1 MQRLVITIG
10 VALLLAV
17 STGVPAAQQ
26 PLGGVGSPAVT
37 STPANAA
44 GPRIVIEPNVLV
56 SKDGDTSHA
65 ELYVAAHPT
74 DPKKLIGMGTV
85 FRDVGGKVTNEIY
98 ATTDGGQTW
107 TGFNP
112 PQQLNNNSGD
122 PWVGYSRRG
131 TALAVALLP
140 AERLWMWV
148 YRSEDGG
155 MTWEDGV
162 RAGWCD
168 HDHLGVD
175 LGTGP
180 FAGRMYVGGEVSCH
194 TPHTGRCSEVALWR
208 SDDDGRNW
216 IGPVYVGKSDTTGL
230 NVKAINVLTD
240 GTVAVHMTK
249 YPAPDKDTTTP
260 HWEHFLAASNDGGVT
275 FGPMR
280 SLGLQYFGGYG
291 TFRRLQA
298 KVTVGQAWG
307 YDAAVDLGSARY
319 RDRMYRVFSQSQGPN
334 GEGRIF
340 FSYSTDRGQTWT
352 PPVEI
357 APERRQEVSQFQQAI
372 AVNKDGTVGIM
383 WLDTREAPGKDR
395 WDVYFTASVDGGES
409 FLSARRVTSEVSTP
423 FAARNIRPVPI
434 SVVSTDKGVNAMLY
448 SGFSGFPD
456 GGDYLGMAA
465 DADGVFHPFWA
476 DARSGIYQIMTS
488 RIRVETG
495 ETTETAPT
503 SGRPEG
509 ERLSLAGK
517 MTLEF
522 DPTRV
527 DWEHGEL
534 LIPVRLKNIS
544 QDTLYGPFVV
554 ELRSVETQSDDKASG
569 AVTKVLNASNGK
581 EGKGARFDYG
591 GALRDLASFAPGG
604 VSEAVMWRVRPALL
618 RNTNVTFD
626 ADITGFLPAKELKGG
641 S

>member
-1 MQRLVITIG
+1 MRTRALGFATSGLAATTVLIFG
-10 VALLLAV
+10 VAVAPGSSTSGVAV
-17 STGVPAAQQ
+17 A
-26 PLGGVGSPAVT
+26 
-37 STPANAA
+37 
-44 GPRIVIEPNVLV
+44 PRILIEPNVLV

-65 ELYVAAHPT
+65 ELYIAAHPT
-74 DPKKLIGMGTV
+74 DPKKLVGMGTV
-85 FRDVGGKVTNEIY
+85 FRDIGGKVTNEIY
-98 ATTDGGQTW
+98 GTADGGQTW

-155 MTWEDGV
+155 MTWGDGV

-175 LGTGP
+175 YGTGP
-180 FAGRMYVGGEVSCH
+180 YAGRMYVGGEVGCH

-260 HWEHFLAASNDGGVT
+260 NWEHLLAVSKDGGVT

-280 SLGLQYFGGYG
+280 SLGLQYFGGYAV
-291 TFRRLQA
+291 FRRLQA

-307 YDAAVDLGSARY
+307 YDAAVDLGSAKFQ
-319 RDRMYRVFSQSQGPN
+319 DRMYRVFSQSQGPN
-334 GEGRIF
+334 GEGRIL
-340 FSYSTDRGQTWT
+340 FSYSADRGQSWT
-352 PPVEI
+352 APKEI

-372 AVNKDGTVGIM
+372 AVNKNGTVGIM
-383 WLDTREAPGKDR
+383 WLDTRDAPGKDG
-395 WDVYFTASVDGGES
+395 WDVYFSASVDGGES
-409 FLSARRVTSEVSTP
+409 FLPARRVTSEVSTP

-434 SVVSTDKGVNAMLY
+434 SVVSSEKGVNAILY
-448 SGFSGFPD
+448 SGFSGFPE

-465 DADGVFHPFWA
+465 DAEGVFHPFWT

-495 ETTETAPT
+495 ETTA
-503 SGRPEG
+503 SVAGRPEG
-509 ERLSLAGK
+509 ERRSLAGR
-517 MTLEF
+517 MTLDF

-544 QDTLYGPFVV
+544 QETLYGPFLV
-554 ELRSVETQSDDKASG
+554 ELRTVETQSDDKASG

-581 EGKGARFDYG
+581 EGEGARYDYG
-591 GALRDLASFAPGG
+591 GALRDLASLAPGG
-604 VSEAVMWRVRPALL
+604 VSEAAIWRVRPALL
-618 RNTNVTFD
+618 RNTNITFD
-626 ADITGFLPAKELKGG
+626 ADITGFLPAKETKGG
-641 S
+641 L